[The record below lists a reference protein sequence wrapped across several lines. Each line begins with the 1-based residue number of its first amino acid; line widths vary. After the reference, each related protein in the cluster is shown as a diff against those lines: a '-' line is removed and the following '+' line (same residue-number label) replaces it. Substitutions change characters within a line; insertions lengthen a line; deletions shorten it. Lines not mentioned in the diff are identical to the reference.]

1 MRILITGAS
10 GFIGFHLLKQLIKNG
25 HSVVGCTRRVRTL
38 QHYLP
43 NVEWIH
49 CDFTQ
54 DISPDMWR
62 PRLEGIDVIVNAVG
76 IIEEQGNQ
84 TFETVQ
90 TLTPI
95 ALFDAA
101 DSLDIKVIQISALGA
116 DDPDVKENFLRTKLD
131 ADNHLNTL
139 SIESIIVHPSIVIGR
154 GGTSTALFNCMAALP
169 ITPLIGDGQ
178 QKIQPIHIDDAI
190 TSLVHMIEHWP
201 GGKKRHQLMGANIL
215 TMTELYTLTREWLRL
230 PNIRFIKI
238 PLPLLRPLAN
248 LNEKIGGKGLLNN
261 GTLNLLENARTPEAT
276 YHATPPKPLQDA
288 LWLDPATKS
297 DTWYARLQSV
307 HPMMF
312 WSIAFIWIFTGLT
325 SAFFDLDSGYA
336 LMASGGFSGWQ
347 ATTAIYAGAIVDFS
361 LGIMMIKHYRLR
373 WIYSIQITMMLGYM
387 VAIAFI
393 APDQWL
399 HPFGPVTKN
408 FPLIAGTIFLLFTL
422 PIKGKFYLKAI

>member
-1 MRILITGAS
+1 MKILITGAS
-10 GFIGFHLLKQLIKNG
+10 GFIGFHLLKQLLKNG
-25 HSVVGCTRRVRTL
+25 HSVVGCTRRVNVL
-38 QHYLP
+38 QRCLP
-43 NVEWIH
+43 SVDWIH
-49 CDFTQ
+49 CDFIQ
-54 DISPDMWR
+54 DTSPDAWL
-62 PRLEGIDVIVNAVG
+62 PRLEGIDIIVNTVG

-101 DSLDIKVIQISALGA
+101 DTLNINVIQISALGA
-116 DDPDVKENFLRTKLD
+116 DNPNVKEKFLRTKLD
-131 ADNHLNTL
+131 ADNHLNSL
-139 SIESIIVHPSIVIGR
+139 SVESIIVHPSIVIGR
-154 GGTSTALFNCMAALP
+154 GGTSTVLFNSMAALP
-169 ITPLIGDGQ
+169 ITPLIGNGQ
-178 QKIQPIHIDDAI
+178 QKIQPIHIDDTI

-201 GGKKRHQLMGANIL
+201 GGKSRHQLMGANIL
-215 TMTELYTLTREWLRL
+215 TMMELYAITREWLRL
-230 PNIRFIKI
+230 PDIRFIRI
-238 PLPLLRPLAN
+238 PLALLRPLAN

-261 GTLNLLENARTPEAT
+261 DTINLLENTKTPEPT
-276 YHATPPKPLQDA
+276 YQAIMPKPLQEA

-297 DTWYARLQSV
+297 DTWYARLQSI

-336 LMASGGFSGWQ
+336 LMASGGFDGWQ
-347 ATTAIYAGAIVDFS
+347 ATSAIYAGAIIDFG

-373 WIYSIQITMMLGYM
+373 WVYSIQITMMLGYM

-408 FPLIAGTIFLLFTL
+408 FPLIVGTLFLLFTL
-422 PIKGKFYLKAI
+422 PIKGKFYLKTI